1 MCYYFMPLIF
11 SNPSNYVFSP
21 PTHHQFSQLNLMLW
35 CNMSHN
41 FLLYRMRASTLKKP
55 CFRGRALTSFISAE
69 INMAAETVNHP
80 STEKTEECQSEAPQC
95 NKKMF
100 QFMRFSLSME
110 DTELGALQEPS
121 HLQPEQKEKDIED
134 DCIIDDDV
142 FHSVA
147 NMSLTLMADQDS
159 DADNPICNSD
169 WLLNESKIVPHTA
182 DIAYVSAQIWNVI
195 KEQSNLKTVEGNN
208 YVASKQNK
216 ICLEKTMS
224 AKITIFQCIFLGT
237 VPSNKSSVVLN
248 FTGTDK
254 FLCCTSRGEEKILTI
269 KVYDRKNIDISADD
283 PEKLSLIFYMSLKY
297 DGLRDFESALHRGWF
312 IHTVND
318 DVVKMKRGNETS
330 SSRFILE

>member
-1 MCYYFMPLIF
+1 MSTFIF
-11 SNPSNYVFSP
+11 IKGDKL
-21 PTHHQFSQLNLMLW
+21 QM
-35 CNMSHN
+35 
-41 FLLYRMRASTLKKP
+41 
-55 CFRGRALTSFISAE
+55 ISS
-69 INMAAETVNHP
+69 TVNHP

-169 WLLNESKIVPHTA
+169 WLLNEILVVIFCCLIS
-182 DIAYVSAQIWNVI
+182 VSAQIWNVI

-254 FLCCTSRGEEKILTI
+254 FLWSSCSTLTANQLFTCLFQ
-269 KVYDRKNIDISADD
+269 VYDRKNIDISADD

>member
-1 MCYYFMPLIF
+1 MSTFIFIKGDKLQMISIHLILSF
-11 SNPSNYVFSP
+11 
-21 PTHHQFSQLNLMLW
+21 
-35 CNMSHN
+35 
-41 FLLYRMRASTLKKP
+41 
-55 CFRGRALTSFISAE
+55 TSL
-69 INMAAETVNHP
+69 
-80 STEKTEECQSEAPQC
+80 TEKTEECQSEAPQC

-169 WLLNESKIVPHTA
+169 WLLNEKNEVLVVIFCCLIS
-182 DIAYVSAQIWNVI
+182 VSAQIWNVI